1 MNFIKKTIC
10 IAAIAASVGAQA
22 SAPASISEVE
32 SNDTIAT
39 AQDLGSL
46 VSGSEVNVI
55 GLRFDFAPFLNSS
68 VDYYKFSTASTLNF
82 TFSVATRLGP
92 TGGNDP
98 MVGLFNSTGY
108 LIDMNDDISDSNYDS
123 LLTRSISAGTY
134 YVAVTGYNQYLDN
147 DFSGN
152 GDKNWSYV
160 LTISAAPVPE
170 PESYA
175 MLLAGLGII
184 GAVARRRKAG

>member
-1 MNFIKKTIC
+1 MNFIKKAIC
-10 IAAIAASVGAQA
+10 IAAIAASAGAQA
-22 SAPASISEVE
+22 ETNYFEFE
-32 SNDTIAT
+32 SNNTIAT
-39 AQDLGSL
+39 AQNLGSL
-46 VSGSEVNVI
+46 ISGSEVNVV
-55 GLRFDFAPFLNSS
+55 GLRFDLLPVLDSS
-68 VDYYKFSTASTLNF
+68 VDYYKFSTASALNL
-82 TFSVATRLGP
+82 TFSVATP
-92 TGGNDP
+92 TGYLAGNDP
-98 MVGLFNSTGY
+98 MVGLFSSTGS
-108 LIDMNDDISDSNYDS
+108 LIDMNDDIDDNNYDS
-123 LLTRSISAGTY
+123 LLTRSVSAGTY
-134 YVAVTGYNQYLDN
+134 YVAVTGYNEPM

>member
-1 MNFIKKTIC
+1 MNSIKKAIC
-10 IAAIAASVGAQA
+10 IAAIAASAGAQA
-22 SAPASISEVE
+22 SGTFEAE

-39 AQDLGSL
+39 AQNLGSL
-46 VSGSEVNVI
+46 VSGSEANVF
-55 GLRFDFAPFLNSS
+55 GLRYDLAPLLNSS
-68 VDYYKFSTASTLNF
+68 VDYYKFSIASTLNL

-98 MVGLFNSTGY
+98 LVGLFSSSGT
-108 LIDMNDDISDSNYDS
+108 LIDMNDDIDSFNLNYDS
-123 LLTRSISAGTY
+123 LLTRSVSAGTY
-134 YVAVTGYNQYLDN
+134 YVAVTGYNENVEN
-147 DFSGN
+147 DFSGA

-175 MLLAGLGII
+175 MFLAGLGII
-184 GAVARRRKAG
+184 GAVARRRKAA

>member
-1 MNFIKKTIC
+1 MNFIKKAIC
-10 IAAIAASVGAQA
+10 IAAIAASTVAQA
-22 SAPASISEVE
+22 SGTFEKE
-32 SNDTIAT
+32 SNDSIAT
-39 AQDLGSL
+39 AQNLGSL
-46 VSGSEVNVI
+46 VSGSEKNVF
-55 GLRFDFAPFLNSS
+55 GLRFDVLKGGSS
-68 VDYYKFSTASTLNF
+68 VDYYSFSTATTLNL
-82 TFSVATRLGP
+82 TFSVATELGS

-98 MVGLFNSTGY
+98 MVGLFSGSGT
-108 LIDMNDDISDSNYDS
+108 LIDMNDDIDSDNKNYDS
-123 LLTRSISAGTY
+123 LLTRSVSAGTY
-134 YVAVTGYNQYLDN
+134 YVAVTGYNEDLEN
-147 DFSGN
+147 DFSGA